1 MEPINSHSR
10 RRENSKSLHCNSSE
24 ARDRGYKVR
33 LIAVSQFFDKI
44 QIFFC
49 SVLGRL
55 GKLMKRN
62 VGKCGIRGRFWQSQ
76 EPIIGSW
83 QTRCQLVIT
92 GWCLLGRTGSKRG
105 KKLQRFYELYMNFKA
120 FWVPLNFLHVAYTS
134 PLCNILTSF

>member
-1 MEPINSHSR
+1 MEPINSHPR

-62 VGKCGIRGRFWQSQ
+62 VGKFGIRGRLAKSGAYNRLLANEMPVGDYGLMF
-76 EPIIGSW
+76 IGKDGK
-83 QTRCQLVIT
+83 QTRQKIA
-92 GWCLLGRTGSKRG
+92 
-105 KKLQRFYELYMNFKA
+105 E
-120 FWVPLNFLHVAYTS
+120 
-134 PLCNILTSF
+134 IL

>member
-1 MEPINSHSR
+1 M
-10 RRENSKSLHCNSSE
+10 
-24 ARDRGYKVR
+24 R

-62 VGKCGIRGRFWQSQ
+62 VGKFGIRGRFWQSQ

-83 QTRCQLVIT
+83 QTRCQLVIYY
-92 GWCLLGRTGSKRG
+92 GLMFIG
-105 KKLQRFYELYMNFKA
+105 KDGKQTRQKIAE
-120 FWVPLNFLHVAYTS
+120 
-134 PLCNILTSF
+134 IL